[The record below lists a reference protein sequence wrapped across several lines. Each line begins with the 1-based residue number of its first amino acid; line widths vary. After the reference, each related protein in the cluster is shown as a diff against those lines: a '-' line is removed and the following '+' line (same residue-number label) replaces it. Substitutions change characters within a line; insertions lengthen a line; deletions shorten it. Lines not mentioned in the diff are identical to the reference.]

1 MNNYFEVEHENKT
14 HTLIRA
20 DSRGQAKRIL
30 IQMGFSLEDVVSIV
44 PMPKEGES
52 A

>member
-1 MNNYFEVEHENKT
+1 MNNYFEFEHENGT

-20 DSRGQAKRIL
+20 DSKGQAKRIL
-30 IQMGFSLEDVVSIV
+30 IQMGFSLEDVVSVV